1 MIPGPTVKVGM
12 GGDGAGGAAFCADR
26 APRMF
31 PTSPPT
37 KGQKTRVTVRQ
48 HERHMRRAL
57 ELAARGRGLVSPN
70 PMVGAVI
77 VRGGQVV
84 GEGWYEGPRGRP
96 HAEINALREA
106 GDRARGA
113 TLYCTLEPCDHHGST
128 PPCTDAVIASG
139 VASVVVA
146 AGDPNP
152 IVDGRGFARLRD
164 AGIDTSDGVLA
175 DEAHRM
181 NAAFE
186 RHVTTGLP
194 FVTWKAAASLDG
206 KTAARDR
213 SSKWITGEPARADVQ
228 RLRADADAIAVGAG
242 TVLADDPSLTVR
254 HPAYVGPPPLRVVV
268 DAAGR
273 VPAGA
278 AVFDGTAPTFV
289 ATTDRAARE
298 HVDAWTAAGADVG
311 TFGDDGSGGVA
322 LPELLGHLGKRDVQ
336 GLVVEGGA
344 TLAWSFVRDGL
355 VDRVVLYLAPK
366 LIGGV
371 DAPGVLAGPGFAP
384 IGDALDLRITSVER
398 IGDDVRVEADVH
410 RDR

>member
-1 MIPGPTVKVGM
+1 
-12 GGDGAGGAAFCADR
+12 
-26 APRMF
+26 MF
-31 PTSPPT
+31 PPRPT
-37 KGQKTRVTVRQ
+37 KGWGTLTARER
-48 HERHMRRAL
+48 ERHMRRAL

-70 PMVGAVI
+70 PMVGAVV
-77 VRGGQVV
+77 VRDGEVV

-96 HAEINALREA
+96 HAEIHALGEA
-106 GDRARGA
+106 GDRAHGA

-139 VASVVVA
+139 LDEVVVA
-146 AGDPNP
+146 AGDLNP
-152 IVDGRGFARLRD
+152 IVDGRGFARLRA
-164 AGIDTSDGVLA
+164 AGIGITDGVLA
-175 DEAHRM
+175 DEAHRL

-194 FVTWKAAASLDG
+194 FVTLKSASSLDG

-228 RLRADADAIAVGAG
+228 RLRVDADAIVVGAG

-254 HPAYVGPPPLRVVV
+254 DPAYAGSPPLRVVV

-273 VPAGA
+273 VPADA
-278 AVFDGTAPTFV
+278 AVFHGPAPTLV
-289 ATTDRAARE
+289 ATTAHARRGAVE
-298 HVDAWTAAGADVG
+298 AWGATGAEVVAFD
-311 TFGDDGSGGVA
+311 DDGSGGVA

-336 GLVVEGGA
+336 GLIVEGGA
-344 TLAWSFVRDGL
+344 TLAWSFVSDGL

-366 LIGGV
+366 LVGGAE
-371 DAPGVLAGPGFAP
+371 APGVLAGRGFAP
-384 IGDALDLRITSVER
+384 IGAALDLRIASVRR